1 MTGPGIT
8 VIVPNYNDSKYL
20 PRCLRSVLEQQ
31 DGPQELVVIDDRSTD
46 DSVAL
51 IRGLIAGDPR
61 ARLELNPVN
70 LGANRTVCEALE
82 RVRTDYALFLAAND
96 FLLPGMFA
104 RARREL
110 ARNPGAGLW
119 SAMALLVDEEDRPI
133 RLHPSAVVSMHDV
146 YLPPERCARLA
157 YRLGYWF
164 TGTTAIYHCDTLRD
178 VGGFD
183 PVYGAPADLF
193 AALAVSGRRGA
204 IFSPEPLA
212 AIRIHEGS
220 YSSRAL
226 SDVAGIERMI
236 RELETRAPRIAPA
249 MFTPGMV
256 QRTALRYRFACV
268 RSAGGALLQ
277 EIAGRSTGW
286 RRIAL
291 RLLDGLIPAAMSW
304 LRVAISFFILRP
316 FDALPLLWYRGFGW
330 LLVRWRTGFIG
341 RLID

>member
-1 MTGPGIT
+1 
-8 VIVPNYNDSKYL
+8 
-20 PRCLRSVLEQQ
+20 
-31 DGPQELVVIDDRSTD
+31 
-46 DSVAL
+46 
-51 IRGLIAGDPR
+51 
-61 ARLELNPVN
+61 
-70 LGANRTVCEALE
+70 
-82 RVRTDYALFLAAND
+82 LAAND

-104 RARREL
+104 RAKREL

-146 YLPPERCARLA
+146 YLSPARCVGLA
-157 YRLGYWF
+157 YRLGNWF
-164 TGTTAIYHCDTLRD
+164 TGTTVIYHCDTLRD

-193 AALAVSGRRGA
+193 AALAVSGRQGA
-204 IFSPEPLA
+204 IFTPEPLA

-226 SDVAGIERMI
+226 NDVVGMERMFK
-236 RELETRAPRIAPA
+236 ELEIRAPRVSPA

-256 QRTALRYRFACV
+256 RRTALRFRFACI
-268 RSAGGALLQ
+268 RSACGALLQ
-277 EIAGRSTGW
+277 EVAARSTGW
-286 RRIAL
+286 QRPAL
-291 RLLDGLIPAAMSW
+291 RLLDRLIPASMSW

-330 LLVRWRTGFIG
+330 LLIRSRIGIIG
-341 RLID
+341 RLIN